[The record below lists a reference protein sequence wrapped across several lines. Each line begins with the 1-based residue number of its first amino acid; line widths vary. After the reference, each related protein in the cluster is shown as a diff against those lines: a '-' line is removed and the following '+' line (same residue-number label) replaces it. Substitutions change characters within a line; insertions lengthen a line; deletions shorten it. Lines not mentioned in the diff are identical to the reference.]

1 MVMIIIPLTFNAIQF
16 WIQDSFLKGDDH
28 VEERQKGQL
37 EYRRRMTEMYNL
49 RRSRI
54 SEPGASDFS
63 ESESDQ
69 YGAVVIRPNYK
80 KRLTRQIDEGV
91 FNLK

>member
-1 MVMIIIPLTFNAIQF
+1 
-16 WIQDSFLKGDDH
+16 
-28 VEERQKGQL
+28 
-37 EYRRRMTEMYNL
+37 MYNL

-69 YGAVVIRPNYK
+69 YGAVVIRPNFK

-91 FNLK
+91 FNLR

>member
-1 MVMIIIPLTFNAIQF
+1 
-16 WIQDSFLKGDDH
+16 
-28 VEERQKGQL
+28 
-37 EYRRRMTEMYNL
+37 MTEMYNL

-91 FNLK
+91 FNLRDSDFSASG